1 MTAGDYSIGSGKLP
15 GLAKLAEECGEV
27 IQVIGKIIAA
37 DGAVAHWDGSNLMT
51 RLEDEIA
58 DVLAAMK
65 FFSTANSVDIQR
77 MDYRTLEKLA
87 LFQRWHQEARDGS
100 LSRDGH

>member
-1 MTAGDYSIGSGKLP
+1 MTAGPYSIGSDRWP

-37 DGAVAHWDGSNLMT
+37 NGESAHWDGSDLRE

-58 DVLAAMK
+58 DMRAAAAFLIEYSGLDRDRVISRATDKQAM
-65 FFSTANSVDIQR
+65 F
-77 MDYRTLEKLA
+77 EH
-87 LFQRWHQEARDGS
+87 WHLDELTGS
-100 LSRDGH
+100 PS

>member
-1 MTAGDYSIGSGKLP
+1 MTAGPYSIGSDRWP

-37 DGAVAHWDGSNLMT
+37 NGETAHWDGTDLLE

-58 DVLAAMK
+58 DMRAAAA
-65 FFSTANSVDIQR
+65 FLIRHNDLDAGRVTNRTAD
-77 MDYRTLEKLA
+77 KLVT
-87 LFQRWHQEARDGS
+87 FDGWHREHSGS
-100 LSRDGH
+100 AS